1 MPYRLREGVSYC
13 PVDGSLIF
21 LDLDEDRYF
30 RLSSRLEKT
39 FLAYL
44 GSNDQVEVDVS
55 ELVRQNILTQAR
67 NAEST
72 WSAAMLTIPTL
83 SVIEHNFGAPSLEI
97 STLLEVLAIVCSTQ
111 WQLRTRRLNRIV
123 AKAITYRQHMTAHTR
138 FAPTGSEAERL
149 VECAG
154 VFMRARRYV
163 PIETSCLLDSVAM
176 LRFLAHRRLSADL
189 IFGVTHNPFAA
200 HCWVQAGD
208 WVLNDTVGN
217 VTAHTP
223 IRKV

>member
-1 MPYRLREGVSYC
+1 MFYRLREGLSHC

-30 RLSSRLEKT
+30 RLSNRLEKM

-44 GSNDQVEVDVS
+44 SSDGQPEVDVS
-55 ELVRQNILTQAR
+55 DLVRQHILVQAIG
-67 NAEST
+67 AEPTSYAAVIASPSF
-72 WSAAMLTIPTL
+72 SA
-83 SVIEHNFGAPSLEI
+83 IEHKSPAPTFDALTS
-97 STLLEVLAIVCSTQ
+97 LEVLATVCSTQ
-111 WQLRTRRLNRIV
+111 LQLRTRHLNHMI
-123 AKAITYRQHMTAHTR
+123 AKLIAYRQHRTAHIP
-138 FAPTGSEAERL
+138 FAPNGPHAEL
-149 VECAG
+149 LIKSAG
-154 VFMRARRYV
+154 AFSDARRYV
-163 PIETSCLLDSVAM
+163 PIDTSCLLDSVAM
-176 LRFLAHRRLSADL
+176 VKFLARRRLSADL